1 MGQTLD
7 KPFNVHIACCNSYN
21 TDDNG
26 EDNVDAADA
35 NFTEV
40 EEEEDT
46 DSTSPATTSS
56 CDNNR
61 GSLSPTQ

>member
-1 MGQTLD
+1 MGQQLD

-40 EEEEDT
+40 EEEDT
-46 DSTSPATTSS
+46 DSTTPATTSS
-56 CDNNR
+56 CDDNTP
-61 GSLSPTQ
+61 SLSPTQ